1 MQSKVAEKII
11 DFLIPKTCINCHL
24 YTNNFLCEVCSKK
37 LRQYSP
43 ESFIE
48 RKKSNNWE
56 MNSLEKEVSSF
67 EKVYYFYY
75 YDQIIHDLVQAIKY
89 DFQKEK
95 IKTLVSLFY
104 SSIEF
109 QKINFDEFD
118 LLTFVPLSKQRQ
130 NWRGFNHGKLITKE
144 IAEKFNKPFLQ
155 ILDKTRNTKSQID
168 LDREERLQNL
178 QNLFNVKEELPIKIE
193 NQKILILDDICSTGS
208 TLIQCATTI
217 KRKFPN
223 VKIYG
228 MALARGFLQQK

>member
-1 MQSKVAEKII
+1 MRSKIVEKFI

-37 LRQYSP
+37 LRQYLP

-48 RKKSNNWE
+48 RKKSNNWN
-56 MNSLEKEVSSF
+56 MNSIEKGISFF

-95 IKTLVSLFY
+95 IKTLATLFY
-104 SSIEF
+104 SSTEF
-109 QKINFDEFD
+109 QKVNFNEFD

-155 ILDKTRNTKSQID
+155 ILDKTKNTKSQID
-168 LDREERLQNL
+168 LSREERLKNL
-178 QNLFNVKEELPIKIE
+178 QNLFEVKKDLPIEIFSQ
-193 NQKILILDDICSTGS
+193 NILLIDDICSTGS
-208 TLIQCATTI
+208 TLIQCA
-217 KRKFPN
+217 KALKKKFPN
-223 VKIYG
+223 VEVYG
-228 MALARGFLQQK
+228 MALARGEK